1 MEHSEEQRL
10 RELIR
15 KELEAREEMR
25 DKERLIA
32 PTVPVMNEAERQRII
47 DDEIRKFYTTRG
59 NYRQYE
65 NEDGEVEWLTE
76 QEIADRERQI
86 PVDVEELEAGQ
97 RHVRNRFLLI
107 AVMAFLSVA
116 LMIFALRERHGS
128 VQVLS
133 NVEGA
138 VIVLNGQPTEFRTDN
153 VLRDLVPGT
162 HVVTVM
168 KTGYGVVG
176 DPARKIEVRAGE
188 EEVLVFQLEPKL
200 TRDNGQA
207 QN

>member
-15 KELEAREEMR
+15 KELEAREVMR

-32 PTVPVMNEAERQRII
+32 PTVPAMNEAERQRII
-47 DDEIRKFYTTRG
+47 DDEIRKFYKARG
-59 NYRQYE
+59 NYQEYE

-76 QEIADRERQI
+76 QEITDRERQI

-116 LMIFALRERHGS
+116 LMFFALRERHGS

-162 HVVTVM
+162 HVVSVM
-168 KTGYGVVG
+168 KSGYGIVG

-188 EEVLVFQLEPKL
+188 EEVLVFQLEPK
-200 TRDNGQA
+200 
-207 QN
+207 